1 MIFVKCTKCSYKG
14 KKKNAID
21 HFLKKHTQD
30 KDVPYFCL
38 LCNFKAP
45 TQAKWNKHVF
55 TYAKHVS
62 ASNACKTKLSDSA
75 YCRVSNRKFEL
86 YISPSGQLVSI
97 DQPKN
102 IPIDENVPDFTE
114 EVTIEQVIVPENE
127 DVFSLEAEVNT
138 LKETL
143 LKERTEFERYISK
156 MEKTK
161 STLNQ
166 ELEKVKKELKDNE
179 KKTKKSRQPRISK
192 DRQECEPKRRPEERR
207 SEDRQ
212 EREPKRRHEESTS
225 RVRSVVVQVPK
236 RRR

>member
-1 MIFVKCTKCSYKG
+1 MIFVKCNKCSYKG
-14 KKKNAID
+14 KNKNAID
-21 HFLKKHTQD
+21 HILKKNHTQV
-30 KDVPYFCL
+30 KDVPYFCF

-55 TYAKHVS
+55 TYAKHIS

-75 YCRVSNRKFEL
+75 YSHVSNRKYEL
-86 YISPSGQLVSI
+86 DISPSGQLVPI
-97 DQPKN
+97 VQPKN

-127 DVFSLEAEVNT
+127 DVVSLEAEVNT

-143 LKERTEFERYISK
+143 FKERTEFERYISK

-161 STLNQ
+161 STFIQ
-166 ELEKVKKELKDNE
+166 ELEKVKKDLKENE
-179 KKTKKSRQPRISK
+179 KKTEKSRQP
-192 DRQECEPKRRPEERR
+192 RR

-236 RRR
+236 KETINNL

>member
-1 MIFVKCTKCSYKG
+1 M
-14 KKKNAID
+14 
-21 HFLKKHTQD
+21 
-30 KDVPYFCL
+30 CL
-38 LCNFKAP
+38 LCNSKAP
-45 TQAKWNKHVF
+45 TQAKWKKHIF
-55 TYAKHVS
+55 TYAKHIS

-75 YCRVSNRKFEL
+75 YCHVSNRKFEL
-86 YISPSGQLVSI
+86 DISPSGKLVPI

-102 IPIDENVPDFTE
+102 IPIDEHVPDFTE
-114 EVTIEQVIVPENE
+114 EVTIEQVIVPYNE
-127 DVFSLEAEVNT
+127 DVFSLEAEINT

-156 MEKTK
+156 MENKK

-166 ELEKVKKELKDNE
+166 ELEKVKKALKENE
-179 KKTKKSRQPRISK
+179 KKTEKSRQP
-192 DRQECEPKRRPEERR
+192 RR

>member
-1 MIFVKCTKCSYKG
+1 M
-14 KKKNAID
+14 
-21 HFLKKHTQD
+21 
-30 KDVPYFCL
+30 VP
-38 LCNFKAP
+38 K
-45 TQAKWNKHVF
+45 
-55 TYAKHVS
+55 
-62 ASNACKTKLSDSA
+62 
-75 YCRVSNRKFEL
+75 
-86 YISPSGQLVSI
+86 
-97 DQPKN
+97 
-102 IPIDENVPDFTE
+102 
-114 EVTIEQVIVPENE
+114 NE
-127 DVFSLEAEVNT
+127 DVFSLEVEVNT

-179 KKTKKSRQPRISK
+179 RKTEKSRQPR
-192 DRQECEPKRRPEERR
+192 R
-207 SEDRQ
+207 SEERQ

>member
-1 MIFVKCTKCSYKG
+1 M
-14 KKKNAID
+14 
-21 HFLKKHTQD
+21 
-30 KDVPYFCL
+30 
-38 LCNFKAP
+38 
-45 TQAKWNKHVF
+45 QAKWNKHVS
-55 TYAKHVS
+55 TYAKHIS
-62 ASNACKTKLSDSA
+62 TSNACKTKLSDSA

-86 YISPSGQLVSI
+86 DIIPSGQLVPI

-143 LKERTEFERYISK
+143 LKERTEFERYIFK
-156 MEKTK
+156 MEMTK

-166 ELEKVKKELKDNE
+166 ELEKVKNDLKENE
-179 KKTKKSRQPRISK
+179 KKTEKSRQPR
-192 DRQECEPKRRPEERR
+192 R
-207 SEDRQ
+207 SEDRK

-225 RVRSVVVQVPK
+225 QMRSVVVQVPK